1 MKKNV
6 IARGEM
12 WHIQVCLKGR
22 RIRFST
28 KLKASKENKEYILR
42 NFERLI
48 EEHLNPPKIPPKK
61 TQKESLEYYLNR
73 ALHNAKALR
82 DGSQITYK
90 QYYNFLLGYFGG
102 ICVENIGREEIEKFY
117 LYLGRQNISKV
128 RARSI
133 VRFLKH
139 SLGLALYD
147 EAINRNPVYP
157 CKFSTLKESKKIE
170 PFNLSEVKA
179 ILEIAKGKDY
189 PKWFCNLLKVA
200 FFTGM
205 RCGELFALRKED
217 IDFTRNKISITRAIK
232 QHNGKASEPKTTSG
246 IREIDLLPPVREA
259 LLAQIESQG
268 GKTYL
273 FSHTRGNPFRSSA
286 DFRDIWASV
295 LKKAGLKYRTFYT
308 TRHSFASIMLS
319 EGEEAMWVSKT
330 LGHENLNITLE
341 FYAKFL
347 ENEQKP
353 RAVFLNALA
362 GDE

>member
-12 WHIQVCLKGR
+12 WHIQVMREGR

-28 KLKASKENKEYILR
+28 KLKANKENKEYILR

-48 EEHLNPPKIPPKK
+48 LEHLNPPKDIKK
-61 TQKESLEYYLNR
+61 KVEKMTLEYYLNR
-73 ALHNAKALR
+73 RLNNAKVLR
-82 DGSQITYK
+82 EGSQITYK
-90 QYYNFLLGYFGG
+90 QYHKFLLGYFGG
-102 ICVENIGREEIEKFY
+102 ICVNDIGREEIEKFY
-117 LYLGRQNISKV
+117 LYLGSQNISKL
-128 RARSI
+128 RARII
-133 VRFLKH
+133 VRFLKA
-139 SLGLALYD
+139 SLDMALYD
-147 EAINRNPVYP
+147 EVISRNPIFP
-157 CKFSTLKESKKIE
+157 TKFSMLKESKKIE
-170 PFNLSEVKA
+170 PFSLLEVKR
-179 ILEIAKGKDY
+179 ILEVAQGKDY
-189 PKWFCNLLKVA
+189 PKWFGNLLKVA

-205 RCGELFALRKED
+205 RCGELFALTKND
-217 IDFTRNKISITRAIK
+217 IDFKRNKISILKAIK

-259 LLAQIESQG
+259 LLAQIEAQG

-273 FSHTRGNPFRSSA
+273 FSHKSGKPFRKSA
-286 DFRDIWASV
+286 DFLELWTSA
-295 LKKAGLKYRTFYT
+295 LNEAGLKYRTFYT

-341 FYAKFL
+341 YYARFL

-353 RAVFLNALA
+353 RAVFLNAL
-362 GDE
+362 